1 MNKNPK
7 NHTAE
12 EKGMDIY
19 GLRGLLKLI
28 RVNNEDMNTFALGC
42 DLTKLGLSNLNSE
55 PDTGRRRKVLYPFFS
70 TPWADNVGPGSGPDY
85 TLPMCYYMQ
94 PPALKTSH
102 LSKFKLE
109 TLFYIFYNMPRDALQ
124 VYTAKELYNRNW
136 VYHKLLKTWITEET
150 SAEGV
155 KVIVYFDVVSW
166 SRRLDGRNLDWSQ
179 EQANIMSR
187 EEIFNICDQR
197 R

>member
-1 MNKNPK
+1 MTDP
-7 NHTAE
+7 HLTA
-12 EKGMDIY
+12 
-19 GLRGLLKLI
+19 L
-28 RVNNEDMNTFALGC
+28 ALGS
-42 DLTKLGLSNLNSE
+42 DLTNLGGLDLNSNE
-55 PDTGRRRKVLYPFFS
+55 VLYPTFTS
-70 TPWADNVGPGSGPDY
+70 PWSDRDGSASY
-85 TLPMCYYMQ
+85 TRRRHHRERHFELPKCYYVQ

-102 LSKFKLE
+102 LSKFTLE

-187 EEIFNICDQR
+187 EEIFSI
-197 R
+197 